1 MKIAVDVMS
10 GDNPPEELI
19 KGARSA
25 AKDLNVDIVLIGTPG
40 VVDKYADEDKGLYV
54 KHAASVVTM
63 EDNALSAIKEKD
75 DSSVA
80 VGAIMLKNGE
90 ADALVSAG
98 NTGALISAASIRVR
112 RVKGIRR
119 AALGAVVPLE
129 KPFIIVDAGANTEV
143 LSENLVQF
151 AHMGALYAEHVL
163 KISSPRVGLLSN
175 GTEDIKGTPITKE
188 AYLALK
194 ESKLNF
200 IGNVESRELPAGV
213 CDVLVCDGFT
223 GNITLKLIEGMGKFM
238 SRTINNVFR
247 HSIFTKISYL
257 ACKKEIKRIRK
268 RLDASEYGGAPL
280 LGISKPVIKAHGN
293 SDAKSMYNAIRQAK
307 QFAES
312 GIIQEFENR
321 FRRNTDNESKDGNS
335 PSSDRGA

>member
-1 MKIAVDVMS
+1 MRIAVDVMS

-19 KGARSA
+19 KGALSA
-25 AKDLNVDIVLIGTPG
+25 ANDFGVEVLLIGASE
-40 VVDKYADEDKGLYV
+40 VVDKYADEDKGIYV
-54 KHAASVVTM
+54 KHANTVVTM
-63 EDNALSAIKEKD
+63 EDSALSAIKEKD

-80 VGAIMLKNGE
+80 VGAMLLKNNE

-119 AALGAVVPLE
+119 AAIGTVVPLD
-129 KPFIIVDAGANTEV
+129 KPFIIVDAGANPEV
-143 LSENLVQF
+143 LPENLLQF
-151 AHMGALYAEHVL
+151 AHMGALYAERVL
-163 KISSPRVGLLSN
+163 GIKSPRVGLLSN
-175 GTEDIKGTPITKE
+175 GTEEIKGTPITKE
-188 AYLALK
+188 TYGYLK
-194 ESKLNF
+194 ESDLNF
-200 IGNVESRELPAGV
+200 VGNVESRDLPAGI

-238 SRTINNVFR
+238 SRTINSLFR
-247 HSIFTKISYL
+247 HSIWTKIAYL
-257 ACKKEIKRIRK
+257 ACKKEIKKLRK
-268 RLDASEYGGAPL
+268 RLDAGEYGGAPI

-321 FRRNTDNESKDGNS
+321 FRRNTANESKDVNS
-335 PSSDRGA
+335 PSAD